1 MEILTTNLENIAR
14 VHKGNAEYGA
24 YGPGDVPVYGPDGI
38 VAHVDGSQA
47 EGPAIIVP
55 GKNDGGSRRLF
66 YVAEAGTFYATDTVY
81 YITVK
86 HDRIQPKFLYYWM
99 ESLHLEQGPE
109 VTEQSL
115 YALNPPIPPRE
126 EQKRIID
133 AVDADP
139 SKLGAE
145 MAALGKP
152 DTWIPNWL
160 QEE

>member
-24 YGPGDVPVYGPDGI
+24 YGPGDVPVYGPDGVI
-38 VAHVDGSQA
+38 DHVSGSQA

-55 GKNDGGSRRLF
+55 GRNDGGSRI
-66 YVAEAGTFYATDTVY
+66 YYIAEAGPFYCTDSVY

-86 HDRIQPKFLYYWM
+86 HDRVHPKFLYYWLK
-99 ESLHLEQGPE
+99 SLHLEQGPE
-109 VTEQSL
+109 ITEHSL

-126 EQKRIID
+126 EQTKIVA

-139 SKLGAE
+139 SRLDAD
-145 MAALGKP
+145 MTALGKP

>member
-38 VAHVDGSQA
+38 VAHVSGSQA

-55 GKNDGGSRRLF
+55 GKSDGGSRIF
-66 YVAEAGTFYATDTVY
+66 YVAEAGPFYCGDTVY

-86 HDRIQPKFLYYWM
+86 HDRVNPKFLYYWM
-99 ESLHLEQGPE
+99 VSKRLEQGPE
-109 VTEQSL
+109 VTEHSL
-115 YALNPPIPPRE
+115 YALNPPIPPRP
-126 EQKRIID
+126 EQDKIV
-133 AVDADP
+133 AVLDADP
-139 SKLGAE
+139 SKLDEE
-145 MAALGKP
+145 MAQLGSP
-152 DTWIPNWL
+152 DSWIPNWL